1 MLQTLQWLLSDLIML
16 NIISMMSDTKFQATH
31 LKLFNLSS
39 LSRIATIDQDSLPRN
54 PPAIGH

>member
-39 LSRIATIDQDSLPRN
+39 LSCIATIDQDSLPRN